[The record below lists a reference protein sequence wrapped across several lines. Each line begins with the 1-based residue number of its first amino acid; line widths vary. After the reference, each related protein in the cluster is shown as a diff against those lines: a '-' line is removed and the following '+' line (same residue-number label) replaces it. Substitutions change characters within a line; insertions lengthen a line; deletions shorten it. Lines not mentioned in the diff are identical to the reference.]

1 MWNLPHSDA
10 TSNNDVGFGLLVW
23 GNALLLEKGKVAAQ
37 AMPAATP
44 C

>member
-1 MWNLPHSDA
+1 MLWGL
-10 TSNNDVGFGLLVW
+10 GLLVW
-23 GNALLLEKGKVAAQ
+23 GYALLLEKGKVVAQ